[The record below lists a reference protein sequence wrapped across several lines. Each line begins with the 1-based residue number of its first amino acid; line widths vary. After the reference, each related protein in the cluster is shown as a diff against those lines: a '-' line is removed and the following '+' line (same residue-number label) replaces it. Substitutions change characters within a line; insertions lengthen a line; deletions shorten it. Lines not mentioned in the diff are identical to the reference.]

1 MASPTTKPVEIQV
14 PSGRTVRAALV
25 EPSGRDKAGGLV
37 IIHEWFGLNDGMR
50 AVAAEMSAL
59 GYRALAVD
67 LFEGQTTDDVNR
79 ARELMTA
86 MDTGKARETLV
97 AWVDWLR
104 KAPGS
109 NGKVATLGFCL
120 GGAWSLNASL
130 ATPVDATVIYY
141 GNVKKSAEELK
152 PLKGPVLGH
161 FGRLDQ
167 SINVE
172 MVDGFRAALDAAR
185 KPHEIHMYDANH
197 AFARKGGP
205 NFEPQSAA
213 LAQKRTTAFLAQHL
227 NGRG

>member
-1 MASPTTKPVEIQV
+1 MATPTTKPFEIQV
-14 PSGRTVRAALV
+14 PSGRTVRAELA
-25 EPSGRDKAGGLV
+25 EPSGREKSAGV
-37 IIHEWFGLNDGMR
+37 IIIHEWFGLNDDMR
-50 AVAAEMSAL
+50 AKASEMAGH
-59 GYRALAVD
+59 GYRALAID
-67 LFEGQTTDDVNR
+67 LFEGQTTSDVNR
-79 ARELMTA
+79 ARELMTG

-97 AWVDWLR
+97 AWIDWLR
-104 KAPGS
+104 KGSGS

-130 ATPVDATVIYY
+130 AAPVDATVIYY

-152 PLKGPVLGH
+152 ALKGPVLGH

-185 KPHEIHMYDANH
+185 KPHEIHLYDANH

-213 LAQKRTTAFLAQHL
+213 LAQKRTLAFLQQHL